1 MKRREIAVA
10 PAKNKKSVQ
19 KKSQMKKKSAS
30 PKAKSAAKASMKMK
44 TKKTLGKSSTKAKSS
59 KTKVAKV
66 ASKKIIAT
74 SKPKVSNKKSQTLK
88 TKPTKVA
95 AKTTSKKSMAP
106 SVSNKMSSKPKG
118 KAWLNPL
125 DDRLLIEIL
134 EEPKQ
139 SPGGI
144 ILIDSTEQAENLRG
158 FVIAIGRGHQNKKGR
173 IRPIEAKAG
182 DKVIFS
188 KYAGDKISH
197 DGVNFVVIRETD
209 ILGFAS
215 N

>member
-1 MKRREIAVA
+1 MA
-10 PAKNKKSVQ
+10 PTKKKKSAPT
-19 KKSQMKKKSAS
+19 KSQMKKKSGSAKIKAT
-30 PKAKSAAKASMKMK
+30 PKTSMKMK
-44 TKKTLGKSSTKAKSS
+44 TKKALSKSSTKTKSA
-59 KTKVAKV
+59 KTKPAQV
-66 ASKKIIAT
+66 ASKKVKATAKPIA
-74 SKPKVSNKKSQTLK
+74 SNKKSQTSK
-88 TKPTKVA
+88 SKP
-95 AKTTSKKSMAP
+95 AKTAVKSTSKKTLAP
-106 SVSNKMSSKPKG
+106 SVSSKLSSKPKG
-118 KAWLNPL
+118 RAWLHPL
-125 DDRLLIEIL
+125 DDRLLIEVT

-139 SPGGI
+139 TTGGI

-158 FVIAIGRGHQNKKGR
+158 FVIAIGRGHQGKKGR

-188 KYAGDKISH
+188 KYAGDKITH

>member
-1 MKRREIAVA
+1 MA
-10 PAKNKKSVQ
+10 PTKKKKPVQ
-19 KKSQMKKKSAS
+19 TKSQMKKKSGSA
-30 PKAKSAAKASMKMK
+30 KTKSAAKTSM
-44 TKKTLGKSSTKAKSS
+44 KAKSKKSLVKSTAKTKSPSSKAKKATKTAQASAKS
-59 KTKVAKV
+59 KTS
-66 ASKKIIAT
+66 SKKIKA
-74 SKPKVSNKKSQTLK
+74 SKSQSI
-88 TKPTKVA
+88 KVA
-95 AKTTSKKSMAP
+95 TKSSSKNKLAS
-106 SVSNKMSSKPKG
+106 SVSHKMISKPKG
-118 KAWLNPL
+118 TAWLRPL
-125 DDRLLIEIL
+125 DDRLLIEIA

-139 SPGGI
+139 TPGGI
-144 ILIDSTEQAENLRG
+144 ILIDSTETTENMRG
-158 FVIAIGRGHQNKKGR
+158 FVIAVGRGHQSKKGR

>member
-1 MKRREIAVA
+1 MA
-10 PAKNKKSVQ
+10 PTKAKKSAQ
-19 KKSQMKKKSAS
+19 KKTQMKKKSS
-30 PKAKSAAKASMKMK
+30 SAKTKPAAKTSMKTK
-44 TKKTLGKSSTKAKSS
+44 TKKTLGKSSTKTKSS
-59 KTKVAKV
+59 KAKTSKV
-66 ASKKIIAT
+66 ASKKIKAA
-74 SKPKVSNKKSQTLK
+74 SKSKAPNKNGLALKS
-88 TKPTKVA
+88 KPTKVA
-95 AKTTSKKSMAP
+95 AKSAIKKSLAP
-106 SVSNKMSSKPKG
+106 SVSNKVSSKPKG
-118 KAWLNPL
+118 KAWLRPL
-125 DDRLLIEIL
+125 DDRLLIEIA

-139 SPGGI
+139 TPGGI